1 MYHYSTSVLS
11 TKQTQKST
19 SSHQDTS
26 TKEEESTSQ
35 QKSTTD
41 LTTKYNSTNQI
52 DLTVRHISTTNLPT
66 KHSVGYIST
75 KANSASEH
83 TTTTHEATETQTQR
97 ATASKSTPSATT
109 TEKTSMEKSST
120 VLDFTIQQGTSNAY
134 TSMVQEISSADDEKI
149 TSKYTSGPSEALS
162 TSTSPEESTASV
174 TAAATPTNTH
184 SDHTARHNASK
195 GNRVTEYANVTMA
208 PPINQQGTTQLKDA
222 NPNDASSSTTSEH
235 IDAENSSGT
244 SSVGPTPKPPSFFT
258 LPGWSKALNYPPV
271 SRTIK
276 IDHKTL
282 EAVGGPI
289 IGGFMIVWVIIFLT
303 FIVLSDFNKIRT
315 DLKNMML
322 VNLKSLFTCVPLEKP
337 ADSSKVR
344 A

>member
-1 MYHYSTSVLS
+1 MYHYSTDILS
-11 TKQTQKST
+11 TKQTQTST
-19 SSHQDTS
+19 SSRQDTS
-26 TKEEESTSQ
+26 TKVEDSTSPHT
-35 QKSTTD
+35 ST
-41 LTTKYNSTNQI
+41 TTKYNSTNQV

-66 KHSVGYIST
+66 KHSVSVGYIST

-83 TTTTHEATETQTQR
+83 TTTTHGATETQR

-109 TEKTSMEKSST
+109 TEKTSTGKSST
-120 VLDFTIQQGTSNAY
+120 VLDFTIQQGTSNGY

-162 TSTSPEESTASV
+162 TSTSQEESTASV
-174 TAAATPTNTH
+174 TAAATPTNTR

-195 GNRVTEYANVTMA
+195 GNQVTEYANVTMA

-222 NPNDASSSTTSEH
+222 NPKDTSSSTTSEH

-322 VNLKSLFTCVPLEKP
+322 VNLKSLFTCVPLVKP
-337 ADSSKVR
+337 AESSKVR